1 MIPQAEVL
9 IAFKMALSTCTL
21 DPYEFV
27 SRGLKGG
34 IWYSGLQ
41 RIRTELLPAGQTKR
55 FSTST
60 IIPEVEVGIAYKMAH
75 STYALDPYELVRKG

>member
-1 MIPQAEVL
+1 MIPEEEVL
-9 IAFKMALSTCTL
+9 IAFKMAHSTCTL

-60 IIPEVEVGIAYKMAH
+60 IIPEVEVGIASKMAQ
-75 STYALDPYELVRKG
+75 STYALDPYELVWKG